1 MGNKFDDFASAVDN
15 AALKG
20 VAIPQLS
27 ETADFTLAEAYDIQ
41 DKSVRLR
48 LARGEQRVGIKMG
61 FTSRAKIIQMGI
73 EDMIWGRLTD
83 GMLVEDGGEIS
94 FGEYVHPRVEPEVAY
109 LLKDPLEGPVTT
121 IQAMAAVEAIAPA
134 VEIIDSRYKEFKF
147 SVQDVVADNASS
159 SGFVVGPWCRVEFD
173 HSNLGMILEFD
184 GRPVQIGSTAAI
196 LGNPPRSLA
205 VASRMV
211 AEYGERL
218 ESGWI
223 IMAGG
228 ATVAEALR
236 PGISVRNS
244 VEKLGS
250 VGFKVSS

>member
-1 MGNKFDDFASAVDN
+1 MTNKFEDIASVIDN

-20 VAIPQLS
+20 EAIPQLS
-27 ETADFTLAEAYDIQ
+27 ETAAFTLSEAYNIQ
-41 DKSVRLR
+41 EKSVRLR
-48 LARGEQRVGIKMG
+48 LERGERRVGIKVG
-61 FTSRAKIIQMGI
+61 FTSRAKMIQMGI
-73 EDMIWGRLTD
+73 DDMIWGRLTD

-94 FGEYVHPRVEPEVAY
+94 FSEYVHPRVEPEVAY

-134 VEIIDSRYKEFKF
+134 IEIIDSRYKEFKF
-147 SVQDVVADNASS
+147 TVEDVVADNASS
-159 SGFVVGPWCRVEFD
+159 SGFVVGPWNCIEFD

-184 GRPVQIGSTAAI
+184 GRPTQIGSTAAI
-196 LGNPPRSLA
+196 LGNPARSLA
-205 VASRMV
+205 NASRMV

-218 ESGWI
+218 EAGWI

-228 ATVAEALR
+228 ATVAEELR
-236 PGISVRNS
+236 PGTSVRNS
-244 VEKLGS
+244 VEHLGS